1 MWYKGYTERR
11 WERMLIGQDAGG
23 MLRVLRPVLDL
34 LGSIL
39 NDPESARQRMTWALR
54 GIRQS

>member
-1 MWYKGYTERR
+1 MCIRDR
-11 WERMLIGQDAGG
+11 
-23 MLRVLRPVLDL
+23 DL